1 MKLSL
6 EKNSL
11 TLLKNPYVLK
21 ERIIRVLEK
30 KNREERF
37 IPENHNSSPT
47 VSSVLFLIG
56 NYSLNGKSPE
66 PSIVLNKRSKKV
78 AQPGD
83 LCFPGGGITPRLD
96 FHLSKIMAF
105 PGLPL
110 SGWPYWPMWK
120 KNRPEEARWLSLMMA
135 ISLRESFEEM
145 RLNPLGVKFLGPLPS
160 HRLRMFKKEIYPM
173 VGWADCQKRFYPN
186 KEVDKIVII
195 PLRLFFNPENYVRF
209 RISYPLK
216 IKRKLNRD
224 FDNFPCFIFQNQ
236 REKEI
241 LWGVTFRIV
250 MAFVSLVFN
259 FKMPDIDSLDVLSG
273 MLKDNYLG
281 DS

>member
-1 MKLSL
+1 MKSAHRKMIL
-6 EKNSL
+6 E
-11 TLLKNPYVLK
+11 LLNNPYDLTS
-21 ERIIRVLEK
+21 RIIKVLEN
-30 KNREERF
+30 KNGKEQF
-37 IPENHNSSPT
+37 VPENHNSSPT
-47 VSSVLFLIG
+47 VSSVLFLLG
-56 NYSLNGKSPE
+56 NYSQNGKSPE

-78 AQPGD
+78 TQSGD

-96 FHLSKIMAF
+96 YHLAKIMAF

-110 SGWPYWPMWK
+110 SGWPYWPRWK

-173 VGWADCQKRFYPN
+173 VGWGSYQKRFFPN
-186 KEVDKIVII
+186 GEVDKIVIV
-195 PLRLFFNPENYVRF
+195 PLRLFLNPDNYVRF

-216 IKRKLNRD
+216 VKQKLNRD
-224 FDNFPCFIFQNQ
+224 FDDFPCFIFQNQ
-236 REKEI
+236 KEKEI

-250 MAFVSLVFN
+250 MAFISLVFD
-259 FKMPDIDSLDVLSG
+259 FKMPDLNSLDVVSG
-273 MLKDNYLG
+273 VLRDNYLG
-281 DS
+281 D